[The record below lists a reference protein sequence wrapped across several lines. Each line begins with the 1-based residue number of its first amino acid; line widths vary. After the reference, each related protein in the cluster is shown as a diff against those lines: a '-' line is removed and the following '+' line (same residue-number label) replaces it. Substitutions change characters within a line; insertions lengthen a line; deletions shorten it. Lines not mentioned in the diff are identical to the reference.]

1 MNKRDYILLGLSLIL
16 FYLTFAFVMGSF
28 NPFAWMSW
36 HRAVF
41 VVLYFAFI
49 GSVYKDPK

>member
-1 MNKRDYILLGLSLIL
+1 MTKRDYTLLGLSFIL

-28 NPFAWMSW
+28 NPFDWMSW

-41 VVLYFAFI
+41 VVLYVGFI
-49 GSVYKDPK
+49 GAIYWDRK